1 MDTYFC
7 FQMLMTG
14 LVFPVG
20 AGWAWNGGWL
30 QNLGYLDAAGSGCV
44 HVVGGTAAFWGT
56 LILGPRIGFFGRN
69 AKSDNAHLPHDM
81 EMTKDQINT
90 SRHLKSTHRDKRSN
104 SQDSLIDCSF
114 EDSLL
119 LTMDLRLKIFRK

>member
-7 FQMLMTG
+7 FQLLMIG

-20 AGWAWNGGWL
+20 AGWTWNGGWL
-30 QNLGYLDAAGSGCV
+30 QNLGYLDAAGAGCV

-69 AKSDNAHLPHDM
+69 AKSDNANLPHDM
-81 EMTKDQINT
+81 EITNDRIDIP
-90 SRHLKSTHRDKRSN
+90 RHLKSIHRNKRLPSSDN
-104 SQDSLIDCSF
+104 LIDCIF

-119 LTMDLRLKIFRK
+119 LPMDLRLKIFRK